1 MWHPVRVQHLLGLW
15 DQAFFVP
22 SGKTHL
28 DSPFGDRG
36 VDISNKL
43 RKILQEIMIM
53 GIPSTS
59 SHFQCSQNLPGLFWK
74 HGQCM
79 CHFSWSSCVGTQEC
93 GVVKTRVQVSAL
105 HLKVADLRTVS
116 QCFRVL
122 APMSTKWGWWWW
134 RYWWYYRVIWI
145 SLSHIISEG
154 YTDYMKLCR

>member
-53 GIPSTS
+53 GIPSPS
-59 SHFQCSQNLPGLFWK
+59 SHFQCSQNLSGLFLKAWPMYVSFFMLR
-74 HGQCM
+74 CI
-79 CHFSWSSCVGTQEC
+79 GTQ
-93 GVVKTRVQVSAL
+93 
-105 HLKVADLRTVS
+105 
-116 QCFRVL
+116 
-122 APMSTKWGWWWW
+122 
-134 RYWWYYRVIWI
+134 
-145 SLSHIISEG
+145 
-154 YTDYMKLCR
+154 

>member
-53 GIPSTS
+53 GIPSIS
-59 SHFQCSQNLPGLFWK
+59 SHFQCSQNLPG
-74 HGQCM
+74 
-79 CHFSWSSCVGTQEC
+79 HF
-93 GVVKTRVQVSAL
+93 
-105 HLKVADLRTVS
+105 
-116 QCFRVL
+116 
-122 APMSTKWGWWWW
+122 
-134 RYWWYYRVIWI
+134 
-145 SLSHIISEG
+145 
-154 YTDYMKLCR
+154 